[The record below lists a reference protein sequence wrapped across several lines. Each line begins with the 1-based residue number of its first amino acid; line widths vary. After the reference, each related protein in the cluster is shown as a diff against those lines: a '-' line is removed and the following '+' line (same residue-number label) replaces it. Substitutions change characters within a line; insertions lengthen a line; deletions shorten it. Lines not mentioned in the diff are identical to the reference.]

1 MDNFE
6 HVKDKV
12 ARLETHRVRVCA
24 VTTQL
29 IQTGTQDAVA
39 TAFANQY
46 EGQWVHAHGGG
57 GFQWTGSHW
66 ALDTSKRAFHEIR
79 ELARDASAWQSSKR
93 LCTFFLWRAE
103 AVRG

>member
-1 MDNFE
+1 MRGAWAMTNQETIDA
-6 HVKDKV
+6 KI
-12 ARLETHRVRVCA
+12 ARLALAPDKYGA

-57 GFQWTGSHW
+57 VVPVER
-66 ALDTSKRAFHEIR
+66 DT
-79 ELARDASAWQSSKR
+79 LG
-93 LCTFFLWRAE
+93 
-103 AVRG
+103 VRHQ